1 MVGLVDEQ
9 QNFVFFHKDSL
20 SILGQVFKVVCHTDK
35 NLRII
40 LAADPHI
47 ERRKLWEI
55 GRMMMLLLTVVTRV
69 VTQVVHNS
77 LLLVVKHGMLFKAT
91 TLKRYFINVTTDDR
105 ELASFLE
112 KKKKSIN
119 TLIFSGKYLQD
130 FYKKIRLRIRNP
142 GPFDMKSLNGLKED
156 ILKSISA
163 AIIDVYCLVIF

>member
-1 MVGLVDEQ
+1 MTSLEQVNNSNYCVLVLEIKREIYFTNFLPYLPPIMVGLVDKQ

-55 GRMMMLLLTVVTRV
+55 GRMMVLLLTVVTRV

-105 ELASFLE
+105 ELASFLQR
-112 KKKKSIN
+112 KKN
-119 TLIFSGKYLQD
+119 QLTHLFLVENIF
-130 FYKKIRLRIRNP
+130 KI
-142 GPFDMKSLNGLKED
+142 F
-156 ILKSISA
+156 
-163 AIIDVYCLVIF
+163 